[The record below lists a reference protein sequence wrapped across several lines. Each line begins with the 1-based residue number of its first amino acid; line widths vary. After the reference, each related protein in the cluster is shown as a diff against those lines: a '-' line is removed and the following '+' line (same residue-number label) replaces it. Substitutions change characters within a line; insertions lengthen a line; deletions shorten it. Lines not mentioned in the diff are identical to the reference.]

1 MHEEC
6 EKEIIMQKYLAN
18 FVVTTNVSSE
28 IQADSIEEARKLI
41 EDELRVFQIGNYYE
55 SDEASVISIQI
66 SLSFDAY
73 NFHNEGALSINPV
86 FEYI

>member
-28 IQADSIEEARKLI
+28 IQADSIEEAIQMPKTNGLKFRKRKI
-41 EDELRVFQIGNYYE
+41 QRPLRKHVKWI
-55 SDEASVISIQI
+55 V
-66 SLSFDAY
+66 L
-73 NFHNEGALSINPV
+73 V
-86 FEYI
+86 